1 MYLAALRYIFV
12 DMGKL
17 TPISKDML
25 QCSKIIIAILTECL
39 GGFIYRRKIA
49 AAVTVQGDET

>member
-1 MYLAALRYIFV
+1 MYLVALHYISV

-17 TPISKDML
+17 TPISKAML
-25 QCSKIIIAILTECL
+25 QCSKIIIAVLGECL